1 VETSGEEV
9 CRVHFIGIDELT
21 RVLQLSISPVA
32 LISGVGLLLLSMT
45 NRLGRTI
52 DTIRELSREM
62 DSATPLQVGNLTVQ
76 IRIIYK
82 RARLLQA
89 SITLGA
95 LSVLCTGMI
104 VFCLFAIYSLHVP
117 LYVLVLWLWGI
128 GLAAL
133 VASLALFVHDVT
145 LSLAALKHEI
155 GGLVGD
161 SSGRT
166 I

>member
-1 VETSGEEV
+1 M
-9 CRVHFIGIDELT
+9 HFIGIDELT

-62 DSATPLQVGNLTVQ
+62 DSATPLQAGNLTVQ

-82 RARLLQA
+82 RSRVLQA
-89 SITLGA
+89 SITLA
-95 LSVLCTGMI
+95 SVSVLCTGMI
-104 VFCLFAIYSLHVP
+104 VFCLFAIYALRIP

-128 GLAAL
+128 GLGAL

-145 LSLAALKHEI
+145 LSLAALKHEV
-155 GGLVGD
+155 GGLVGGR
-161 SSGRT
+161 SGNS

>member
-1 VETSGEEV
+1 MAALRKEELT
-9 CRVHFIGIDELT
+9 VHFIGIDELT

-32 LISGVGLLLLSMT
+32 LISGVGLVMLSMT

-62 DSATPLQVGNLTVQ
+62 DSATPIQAENIRLQ

-82 RARLLQA
+82 RSRLLQA

-95 LSVLCTGMI
+95 VSVLCTGVI
-104 VFCLFAIYSLHVP
+104 VFCLFAIYALRAP
-117 LYVLVLWLWGI
+117 LYSLVMWLWGV

-133 VASLALFVHDVT
+133 VVSLALFVQDVT
-145 LSLAALKHEI
+145 LSLAALKHEV
-155 GGLVGD
+155 GNVVGD
-161 SSGRT
+161 ERAKS

>member
-1 VETSGEEV
+1 M
-9 CRVHFIGIDELT
+9 HFIGIDELT

-62 DSATPLQVGNLTVQ
+62 DSATPLQAGNLTVQ

-82 RARLLQA
+82 RSRVLQA
-89 SITLGA
+89 SITLA
-95 LSVLCTGMI
+95 SVSVLCTGMI
-104 VFCLFAIYSLHVP
+104 VFCLFAIYALRIP

-128 GLAAL
+128 GLGAL

-145 LSLAALKHEI
+145 LSLSALKHEV
-155 GGLVGD
+155 GGLVGGR
-161 SSGRT
+161 SGNG

>member
-1 VETSGEEV
+1 M
-9 CRVHFIGIDELT
+9 HFIGIDELT

-62 DSATPLQVGNLTVQ
+62 DSATPIQAKNLTLQ

-82 RARLLQA
+82 RSRLLQA

-95 LSVLCTGMI
+95 LSVLCTAMI
-104 VFCLFAIYSLHVP
+104 VFCLFAIYSLRIP

-128 GLAAL
+128 GLGSL
-133 VASLALFVHDVT
+133 VASVALFVHDVT
-145 LSLAALKHEI
+145 LSLSALKHEV

-161 SSGRT
+161 ETGGSF
-166 I
+166 